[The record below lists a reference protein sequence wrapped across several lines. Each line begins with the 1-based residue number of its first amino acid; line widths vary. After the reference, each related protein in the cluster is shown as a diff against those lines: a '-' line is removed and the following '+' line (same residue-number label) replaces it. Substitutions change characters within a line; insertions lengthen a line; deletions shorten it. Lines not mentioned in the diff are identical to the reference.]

1 MSESG
6 PDATA
11 PFAALSQFDFHARLA
26 DSAGP
31 ALILFT
37 AAGCGSC
44 RHLRG
49 VLREVRR
56 REPAWRIYEVDAQ
69 RDRAVQSL
77 QNQAQLD
84 AALTNEFEVFHLPTV
99 FLFNDG
105 NFHCQLQAEAGPSAI
120 ISATRSALQQAP
132 QEAP

>member
-6 PDATA
+6 PDAAA

-26 DSAGP
+26 DGAGP

-56 REPAWRIYEVDAQ
+56 REPAWRIYEVDAE
-69 RDRAVQSL
+69 R
-77 QNQAQLD
+77 D

-132 QEAP
+132 QDAP

>member
-11 PFAALSQFDFHARLA
+11 PFVALSQFDFHARLA

-69 RDRAVQSL
+69 RD
-77 QNQAQLD
+77 

-120 ISATRSALQQAP
+120 ISATRSALQRAP